1 METVYTISFPPSPSP
16 VQLCQH
22 RLNRTERDRVKKG
35 GEGSLQRQVSQSNRK
50 QQTNQNAWTH
60 LCTCCLQFK
69 TTAKCFH
76 LVISKVWLRE
86 NSPRIQKNTIFWA
99 LQINWLHRIISNL
112 VHNYYSHRND
122 NKCINLYI
130 THSLKLTHTLKYC
143 CGFFQLKKIPSSI
156 KDWVRLLKNLLTQSS
171 KESNEDDYMIRK

>member
-1 METVYTISFPPSPSP
+1 METIYIISFPLSLSP
-16 VQLCQH
+16 VQLCQQC
-22 RLNRTERDRVKKG
+22 LNRTDRDRVMKG
-35 GEGSLQRQVSQSNRK
+35 GEGSLQRQENQSNRK

-60 LCTCCLQFK
+60 HCTCCLQFK

-86 NSPRIQKNTIFWA
+86 NSPRIQYYFLSSANKLT
-99 LQINWLHRIISNL
+99 HRIISNL
-112 VHNYYSHRND
+112 VHNYYYHRND

-130 THSLKLTHTLKYC
+130 THTLKLTHTLKYC